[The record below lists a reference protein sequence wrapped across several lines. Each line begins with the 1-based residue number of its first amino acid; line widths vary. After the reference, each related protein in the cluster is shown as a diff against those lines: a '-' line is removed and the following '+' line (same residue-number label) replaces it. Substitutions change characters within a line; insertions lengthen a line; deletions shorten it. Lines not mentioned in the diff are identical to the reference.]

1 MTTDEPDYFL
11 FIGDVD
17 SESATT
23 KLRSSGATYLK
34 KLLSSKP
41 ENWARIVTM
50 ITSPHCR
57 GVLVVLRRNDYEAM
71 CRPEYEEESKALLDA
86 LAGRSHVVLVHEA
99 VFLTDKQR
107 AANDVPADERAR
119 ENVVPVGLSDE
130 DRALFESVREEWED
144 PFRAISD
151 ATRERVNAMLRD
163 RQLNVFPYRTN
174 VERSIIASGFLEDN
188 ERHLLFRF
196 YVPSGRLY
204 AQEAEALLGLFREW
218 LGQTGH
224 SRVRQEGYSTAAGQ
238 VFEFF
243 SGDGQPEGG
252 LSRYFEDFSSFLGD
266 CVAMPAAAVAQ
277 LIANGVAEDAATIIV
292 SRYATRARRLSLD
305 LKQRREERML
315 SLKHELENIVLEVDG
330 LTSRNVEAVLD
341 EMLPPPAAIGV
352 IEGPRMNP
360 SPSLTVNNFNPQ
372 FIKEVT
378 GSVVQN
384 IAGTVNLGVEAKQLL
399 ELIATFGGHERAQLE
414 TAVHELE
421 DGGARGADRV
431 AARGRLKRF
440 LADLG
445 NRGLG
450 VGLNVLQKYVE
461 HKIGVS

>member
-1 MTTDEPDYFL
+1 
-11 FIGDVD
+11 
-17 SESATT
+17 
-23 KLRSSGATYLK
+23 
-34 KLLSSKP
+34 
-41 ENWARIVTM
+41 
-50 ITSPHCR
+50 
-57 GVLVVLRRNDYEAM
+57 M
-71 CRPEYEEESKALLDA
+71 CRPEYEEASRALLDA
-86 LAGRSHVVLVHEA
+86 LADRSHAVLVHEA
-99 VFLTDKQR
+99 VFLTDEQR
-107 AANDVPADERAR
+107 AANDTPADERSR
-119 ENVVPVGLSDE
+119 EDAMPDWLSDFSDFSDE
-130 DRALFESVREEWED
+130 DRALFKSEREERD
-144 PFRAISD
+144 PFRPISD

-163 RQLNVFPYRTN
+163 RQLNVSPYRTN
-174 VERSIIASGFLEDN
+174 AERSIIASGFLEDN

-204 AQEAEALLGLFREW
+204 AQEAESLLGLFREW

-243 SGDGQPEGG
+243 SGDGQPESG
-252 LSRYFEDFSSFLGD
+252 LSRSFEDFSSFLAD
-266 CVAMPAAAVAQ
+266 CVAMPAAAVAR
-277 LIANGVAEDAATIIV
+277 LVANGIAEDAAPIIV

-330 LTSRNVEAVLD
+330 VTSKNIEAVLD
-341 EMLPPPAAIGV
+341 ELLPPPTAIGIMV
-352 IEGPRMNP
+352 GSRMNP
-360 SPSLTVNNFNPQ
+360 SPSLVVNNINPQ
-372 FIKEVT
+372 FINEVR

-384 IAGTVNLGVEAKQLL
+384 IAGTVNLGAEAKQLL
-399 ELIATFGGHERAQLE
+399 ELIASFGGHERAQLE

-421 DGGARGADRV
+421 DDGARGDDRV
-431 AARGRLKRF
+431 TARGRLKRF

-461 HKIGVS
+461 HKIGIS

>member
-1 MTTDEPDYFL
+1 VFS
-11 FIGDVD
+11 I
-17 SESATT
+17 
-23 KLRSSGATYLK
+23 LRSCSARSLK
-34 KLLSSKP
+34 
-41 ENWARIVTM
+41 
-50 ITSPHCR
+50 ITSPQCR
-57 GVLVVLRRNDYEAM
+57 GALVALRRMDYEAM
-71 CRPEYEEESKALLDA
+71 CRPEYEEASKALFDA
-86 LAGRSHVVLVHEA
+86 LADRSHVVLIHEA
-99 VFLTDKQR
+99 VFLTDEQR
-107 AANDVPADERAR
+107 AANDGPEVAR
-119 ENVVPVGLSDE
+119 ETDVPPTLIDKGHEFLEFVPE
-130 DRALFESVREEWED
+130 DSFG
-144 PFRAISD
+144 AISE
-151 ATRERVNAMLRD
+151 ATRDRVNTMLRD

-224 SRVRQEGYSTAAGQ
+224 NRVRQEGYSTAAGQ

-243 SGDGQPEGG
+243 SGEGQPKGG

-266 CVAMPAAAVAQ
+266 CVAMPTAAIAQ
-277 LIANGVAEDAATIIV
+277 LIASGVKEDAAAIIV
-292 SRYATRARRLSLD
+292 PRYATRARRLNLD

-330 LTSRNVEAVLD
+330 MTGRNLETVLD

-352 IEGPRMNP
+352 IEGQKTMPGP
-360 SPSLTVNNFNPQ
+360 ITVNNFNPQ
-372 FIKEVT
+372 FINEVAGT
-378 GSVVQN
+378 VVQN
-384 IAGTVNLGVEAKQLL
+384 IAGTINLGAEAKQLL
-399 ELIATFGGHERAQLE
+399 ELIATFGGHERTDLE

-421 DGGARGADRV
+421 DGGARGTERV

-450 VGLNVLQKYVE
+450 VGLDVLQKYVE
-461 HKIGVS
+461 LKIGVS